1 LKKELN
7 GISYNDLEKEII
19 SLGIEKYRTKQIF
32 DFVHNKKID
41 NFNEITNIPK
51 KLREVLDETY
61 ILNKIKIYDVFK
73 SYEDETIK
81 FLFLLNDGNIIES
94 VIMKYK
100 YGYSQ
105 CISTQVGCKMGCE
118 FCASTKEGFI
128 RNLTAAEILDQV
140 YCAENYLDIKVKNI
154 VLMGSGEPLDNY
166 SNVIDFI
173 KLISDKKGHNTSLR
187 HITLSTCGVADKIIE
202 LANENLPITLS
213 LSLHSPFD
221 DRRLLI
227 MPIAKKYKIKNIME
241 AVKYYYKK
249 TNRRITFEYT
259 LIEGF
264 NNRLEDANELKSLI
278 KDLDVHIN
286 LITLNPIKEF
296 NYGNNANP
304 EIEKFYNLL
313 IKKGLKVTIRREM
326 GSDISASCGQL
337 KRSVITRKEE

>member
-1 LKKELN
+1 M
-7 GISYNDLEKEII
+7 SYNDLEKEII

-51 KLREVLDETY
+51 NLREILDENY

-73 SYEDETIK
+73 SSEDETTK
-81 FLFLLNDGNIIES
+81 FLFLLNDSNIIES

-118 FCASTKEGFI
+118 FCASTKDGFI
-128 RNLTAAEILDQV
+128 RDLTTAEILDQV
-140 YCAENYLDIKVKNI
+140 YCAENYLGIKVKNI

-166 SNVIDFI
+166 SNVLEFI
-173 KLISDKKGHNTSLR
+173 KLISDKNGHNTSLR
-187 HITLSTCGVADKIIE
+187 HITLSTCGVADKIVE

-221 DRRLLI
+221 DKRQLI
-227 MPIAKKYKIKNIME
+227 MPIAKKYKIKDIME
-241 AVKYYYKK
+241 AIRYYYNK

-259 LIEGF
+259 VINGF
-264 NNRLEDANELKSLI
+264 NNGLEDAKEIKSI
-278 KDLDVHIN
+278 VKNLDVHIN
-286 LITLNPIKEF
+286 LIALNPIKEF
-296 NYGNNANP
+296 KYSDNMNQAV
-304 EIEKFYNLL
+304 EKLYNLL
-313 IKKGLKVTIRREM
+313 KKEGLKVTIRREM

-337 KRSVITRKEE
+337 KRSVIPKKEE

>member
-1 LKKELN
+1 MKKELN

-51 KLREVLDETY
+51 KLREVLDENY

>member
-1 LKKELN
+1 M
-7 GISYNDLEKEII
+7 SYNDLEKEII

-51 KLREVLDETY
+51 NLREILDENY

-73 SYEDETIK
+73 SSEDETTK
-81 FLFLLNDGNIIES
+81 FLFLLNDSNIIES

-118 FCASTKEGFI
+118 FCASTKDGFI
-128 RNLTAAEILDQV
+128 RDLTTAEILDQV
-140 YCAENYLDIKVKNI
+140 YCAENYLGIKVKNI

-166 SNVIDFI
+166 SNVLEFI
-173 KLISDKKGHNTSLR
+173 KLISDKNGHNTSLR
-187 HITLSTCGVADKIIE
+187 HITLSTCGVADKIVE

-221 DRRLLI
+221 DKRQLI
-227 MPIAKKYKIKNIME
+227 MPIAKKYKIKDIME
-241 AVKYYYKK
+241 AIRYYYKK

-259 LIEGF
+259 LIDGF
-264 NNRLEDANELKSLI
+264 NNRIEDANELKSLI

>member
-1 LKKELN
+1 MKKELN

-286 LITLNPIKEF
+286 LITLNPIK
-296 NYGNNANP
+296 
-304 EIEKFYNLL
+304 
-313 IKKGLKVTIRREM
+313 
-326 GSDISASCGQL
+326 
-337 KRSVITRKEE
+337 

>member
-1 LKKELN
+1 MKKELN

-32 DFVHNKKID
+32 DFVHNKNID

-51 KLREVLDETY
+51 KLREVLDENY

-105 CISTQVGCKMGCE
+105 CVSTQVGCKMGCE

-259 LIEGF
+259 LIDGF
-264 NNRLEDANELKSLI
+264 NNRIEDANELKSLI

>member
-1 LKKELN
+1 MKKELN

-32 DFVHNKKID
+32 NFVHNKKID

-51 KLREVLDETY
+51 KLREVLDENY

-73 SYEDETIK
+73 SGEDETIK

-100 YGYSQ
+100 YGFSQ

-128 RNLTAAEILDQV
+128 RNLTTAEILDQV

-166 SNVIDFI
+166 PNVLDFI
-173 KLISDKKGHNTSLR
+173 KLISDKNGHNTSLR

-221 DRRLLI
+221 DRRQLI

-241 AVKYYYKK
+241 AVRYYYKK

-259 LIEGF
+259 LIDGF
-264 NNRLEDANELKSLI
+264 NNRLEDANELKSLV

-296 NYGNNANP
+296 NYRNNPKP
-304 EIEKFYNLL
+304 EVEKFYNLL

>member
-1 LKKELN
+1 MKKELN

-19 SLGIEKYRTKQIF
+19 SLGIEMYRTKQIF

-51 KLREVLDETY
+51 KLREALDENY

-73 SYEDETIK
+73 SGEDETIK

-140 YCAENYLDIKVKNI
+140 YCAEDYLDIKVKNI

-166 SNVIDFI
+166 SNVLDFI
-173 KLISDKKGHNTSLR
+173 KLISDKNGHNTSLR
-187 HITLSTCGVADKIIE
+187 HITLSTCGIADKIIE

-221 DRRLLI
+221 DRRQLI

-241 AVKYYYKK
+241 AVRYYYKK

-259 LIEGF
+259 LIDGF

-304 EIEKFYNLL
+304 EIEKFYNIL

>member
-1 LKKELN
+1 MKKELN

-51 KLREVLDETY
+51 KLREVLDENY

-73 SYEDETIK
+73 SGEDDTIK

-140 YCAENYLDIKVKNI
+140 YCAEDYIDIKVKNI

-166 SNVIDFI
+166 SNVLDFI
-173 KLISDKKGHNTSLR
+173 KLISDKNGHNTSLR

-221 DRRLLI
+221 DRRQLI

-241 AVKYYYKK
+241 AVRYYYKK

-259 LIEGF
+259 LIDGF

-304 EIEKFYNLL
+304 EIEKFYNIL

>member
-7 GISYNDLEKEII
+7 GMSYNDLEKEII

-51 KLREVLDETY
+51 NLREILDENY

-73 SYEDETIK
+73 SSEDETTK
-81 FLFLLNDGNIIES
+81 FLFLLNDSNIIES

-118 FCASTKEGFI
+118 FCASTKDGFI
-128 RNLTAAEILDQV
+128 RDLTTAEILDQV
-140 YCAENYLDIKVKNI
+140 YCAENYLGIKVKNI

-166 SNVIDFI
+166 SNVLEFI
-173 KLISDKKGHNTSLR
+173 KLISDKNGHNTSLR
-187 HITLSTCGVADKIIE
+187 HITLSTCGVADKIVE

-221 DRRLLI
+221 DKRQLI
-227 MPIAKKYKIKNIME
+227 MPIAKKYKIKDIME
-241 AVKYYYKK
+241 AIRYYYNK

-259 LIEGF
+259 VINGF
-264 NNRLEDANELKSLI
+264 NNGLEDAKEIKSI
-278 KDLDVHIN
+278 VKNLDVHIN
-286 LITLNPIKEF
+286 LIALNPIKEF
-296 NYGNNANP
+296 KYSDNMNQAV
-304 EIEKFYNLL
+304 EKLYNLL
-313 IKKGLKVTIRREM
+313 KKEGLKVTIRREM

-337 KRSVITRKEE
+337 KRSVIPKKEE

>member
-1 LKKELN
+1 MKKELN
-7 GISYNDLEKEII
+7 GISYNELENEMI
-19 SLGIEKYRTKQIF
+19 SLGIEKYRANQIF
-32 DFVHNKKID
+32 DFIHNKKI
-41 NFNEITNIPK
+41 NSFYEITNIPIK
-51 KLREVLDETY
+51 MRETLNENY
-61 ILNKIKIYDVFK
+61 LLNKIRVYDVFK
-73 SYEDETIK
+73 SSEDETIK

-128 RNLTAAEILDQV
+128 RNLTTAEILDQV
-140 YCAENYLDIKVKNI
+140 YCAESYLGIQVKNI

-166 SNVIDFI
+166 SNVLAFI

-187 HITLSTCGVADKIIE
+187 HITLSTCGIVDKIIE
-202 LANENLPITLS
+202 LANEGLPITLS

-221 DRRLLI
+221 DRRQQI
-227 MPIAKKYKIKNIME
+227 MPIAKRYKIKDIIE
-241 AVKYYYKK
+241 AIGYYYRR
-249 TNRRITFEYT
+249 TNRRITIEYT
-259 LIEGF
+259 LIDGF
-264 NNRLEDANELKSLI
+264 NNRLEDAQELKSLV
-278 KDLDVHIN
+278 KGLDVHIN

-296 NYGNNANP
+296 NYGNNANQ

-313 IKKGLKVTIRREM
+313 IKMGLKVTIRREM

-337 KRSVITRKEE
+337 KRSVISKKEE

>member
-1 LKKELN
+1 MKKELN

>member
-1 LKKELN
+1 M
-7 GISYNDLEKEII
+7 SYNDLEKEII

-32 DFVHNKKID
+32 DFVHNKKIY

-51 KLREVLDETY
+51 NLREILDENY

-73 SYEDETIK
+73 SSEDETTK
-81 FLFLLNDGNIIES
+81 FLFLLNDSNIIES

-128 RNLTAAEILDQV
+128 RNLTTAEILDQV
-140 YCAENYLDIKVKNI
+140 YCAENYLGIKVKNI

-166 SNVIDFI
+166 SNVLEFI
-173 KLISDKKGHNTSLR
+173 KLISDKNGHNTSLR
-187 HITLSTCGVADKIIE
+187 HITLSTCGVADKIVE

-221 DRRLLI
+221 DKRQLL

-241 AVKYYYKK
+241 AIRYYYNK

-259 LIEGF
+259 VINGF
-264 NNRLEDANELKSLI
+264 NNGLEDAKEIKSI
-278 KDLDVHIN
+278 VKNLDVHIN
-286 LITLNPIKEF
+286 LIALNPIKEF
-296 NYGNNANP
+296 KYSDNMNQAV
-304 EIEKFYNLL
+304 EKLYNLL
-313 IKKGLKVTIRREM
+313 KKEGLKVTIRREM

-337 KRSVITRKEE
+337 KRSVIPKKEE

>member
-1 LKKELN
+1 MKKELN

-51 KLREVLDETY
+51 KLREVLDENY

-140 YCAENYLDIKVKNI
+140 YCAEDYLDIKVKNI

-166 SNVIDFI
+166 SNVLDFI
-173 KLISDKKGHNTSLR
+173 KLISDKNGHNTSLR
-187 HITLSTCGVADKIIE
+187 HITLSTCGIADKIIE

-221 DRRLLI
+221 DRRQLI

-241 AVKYYYKK
+241 AVRYYYKK

-259 LIEGF
+259 LIDGF

-304 EIEKFYNLL
+304 EIEKFYNIL

>member
-1 LKKELN
+1 MKKELN

-32 DFVHNKKID
+32 DFVHNKNID

-51 KLREVLDETY
+51 KLREVLDENY

-105 CISTQVGCKMGCE
+105 CVSTQVGCKMGCE

-173 KLISDKKGHNTSLR
+173 KLISDKNGHNTSLR

-259 LIEGF
+259 LIDGF
-264 NNRLEDANELKSLI
+264 NNRIEDANELKSLI

>member
-1 LKKELN
+1 MKKELN

-51 KLREVLDETY
+51 KLREVLDENY

-140 YCAENYLDIKVKNI
+140 YCAEDYLDIKVKNI

-166 SNVIDFI
+166 SNVLDFI
-173 KLISDKKGHNTSLR
+173 KLISDKNGHNTSLR
-187 HITLSTCGVADKIIE
+187 HITLSTCGIADKIIE

-221 DRRLLI
+221 DRRQLI

-241 AVKYYYKK
+241 AVRYYYKK

-259 LIEGF
+259 LIDGF

-296 NYGNNANP
+296 NHGNNANP
-304 EIEKFYNLL
+304 EIEKFYNIL